1 MLKLCCLLCQGL
13 ENLSVEVTGDEG
25 ACSVEASK
33 DTTKFLN
40 IDSTD
45 DILSMDLRGLVPM
58 RQGNFNYQA
67 WTWLMSSTTGILE

>member
-1 MLKLCCLLCQGL
+1 
-13 ENLSVEVTGDEG
+13 LSVEVIGDEA

-33 DTTKFLN
+33 DDTTKFFN